1 MIAKPPS
8 RRPLLGLLC
17 CVLAL
22 CGACSRGHTVP
33 EGVAY
38 ASYRPSGTGGDS
50 AQLAGVLEVV
60 SGCLVVREGMT
71 SRHVLPVWPDSRL
84 PAEVGQQVNLEGG
97 YVDQPSDVSI
107 PGVCAQLQL
116 ETFIVHR

>member
-1 MIAKPPS
+1 
-8 RRPLLGLLC
+8 
-17 CVLAL
+17 
-22 CGACSRGHTVP
+22 
-33 EGVAY
+33 
-38 ASYRPSGTGGDS
+38 
-50 AQLAGVLEVV
+50 
-60 SGCLVVREGMT
+60 MT

>member
-1 MIAKPPS
+1 M
-8 RRPLLGLLC
+8 
-17 CVLAL
+17 
-22 CGACSRGHTVP
+22 
-33 EGVAY
+33 
-38 ASYRPSGTGGDS
+38 
-50 AQLAGVLEVV
+50 AGVLEVV